1 MDAKIVMMRSFPDKR
16 GTLSVGELG
25 KEMPFPVKR
34 IYYIYGVPSKDIR
47 RGYHSHKA
55 LRQLCLCTS
64 GSCTMML
71 DDGKERCDFV
81 LDSPDKALYIG
92 PGIWREMYDFS
103 EDAVLMVL
111 ASEEYSEDDYIRDYD
126 EFIESKRD

>member
-1 MDAKIVMMRSFPDKR
+1 MDAEMVEMRSFEDAR
-16 GTLSVGELG
+16 GILSVGELG
-25 KEMPFPVKR
+25 KEMPFPVRR

-55 LRQLCLCTS
+55 LRQLCLCVS

-71 DDGKERCDFV
+71 DDGKEKKDFV
-81 LDSPDKALYIG
+81 LDKPDKALYIG
-92 PGIWREMYDFS
+92 PGIWREMYDFT

-111 ASEEYSEDDYIRDYD
+111 ASEEYDETDYIRDYD
-126 EFIESKRD
+126 EFLKTKRD